1 MIRPPCA
8 PTLAGRAV
16 DLNELTD
23 KIKEL
28 YNKFS
33 RLVALL
39 FDLQEPFERFGIEL
53 RRHAAGENPLRYWI
67 VYVLALTASLYVG
80 VYASGIA
87 YD

>member
-53 RRHAAGENPLRYWI
+53 RRHAAGENPLAILDRI
-67 VYVLALTASLYVG
+67 RPRIDGFALCGRLCLRHRL
-80 VYASGIA
+80 
-87 YD
+87 

>member
-39 FDLQEPFERFGIEL
+39 FDLQEPFERCVARGGQDVSASSSEDM
-53 RRHAAGENPLRYWI
+53 RRAKTPLRYWI
-67 VYVLALTASLYVG
+67 VYVLA
-80 VYASGIA
+80 
-87 YD
+87 

>member
-39 FDLQEPFERFGIEL
+39 FDLQEPFERPE
-53 RRHAAGENPLRYWI
+53 RPNEAGERRQSQPL
-67 VYVLALTASLYVG
+67 VGDESLAAQFALKRGAEAATPV
-80 VYASGIA
+80 
-87 YD
+87 